1 MMCFSTIWLKMSQ
14 FIRSVSDHGLCG
26 IKLKLSP
33 VGVHL
38 SVVLLGSV
46 VAMATRSKNLSKKE
60 ENYRKSAYLSLL
72 RHLFFV

>member
-1 MMCFSTIWLKMSQ
+1 MLCFSTIWLKMRH

-38 SVVLLGSV
+38 SVVLLVSV
-46 VAMATRSKNLSKKE
+46 VAVATGSKNLSKKE
-60 ENYRKSAYLSLL
+60 QNYRKSAYLSLL

>member
-1 MMCFSTIWLKMSQ
+1 MLCFSTIWLKIRH
-14 FIRSVSDHGLCG
+14 FIRSVSDHGICG
-26 IKLKLSP
+26 IELKLSP

-38 SVVLLGSV
+38 SVVLLVSR